1 MTESAVAEAKAL
13 VRAEVRA
20 ARSARETS
28 AEESTRLSEQLGQYC
43 LDNKVAVAA
52 AYLPLPGE
60 PNISEFLD
68 WAKGN
73 AIRLLMPVVTGQSL
87 RWVEFDS
94 ETRVGE
100 LGFAEATGKPADLSA
115 AEVIFLPGLSV
126 DLAGNRLGQ
135 GKGFYDRCLQ
145 QLSSSKKR
153 AKLVAV
159 VFDEEVKL
167 SLPTEAH
174 DEKVDAAVTASK
186 FVWFRR

>member
-1 MTESAVAEAKAL
+1 MTESSVAEAKAL

-43 LDNKVAVAA
+43 LDHKVTVAA

-60 PNISEFLD
+60 PNISEFLY

-100 LGFAEATGKPADLSA
+100 LGFAEASGKPAAEKLEEAGKASGRGVRRRSHIESA
-115 AEVIFLPGLSV
+115 
-126 DLAGNRLGQ
+126 NRG
-135 GKGFYDRCLQ
+135 
-145 QLSSSKKR
+145 
-153 AKLVAV
+153 
-159 VFDEEVKL
+159 
-167 SLPTEAH
+167 T
-174 DEKVDAAVTASK
+174 
-186 FVWFRR
+186 RRES

>member
-1 MTESAVAEAKAL
+1 MTESAVAEAKSL

-60 PNISEFLD
+60 PNISEFLV
-68 WAKGN
+68 WAKAN
-73 AIRLLMPVVTGQSL
+73 AIKLLMPVVTGQNL

-100 LGFAEATGKPADLSA
+100 LGFAEASGKPADLSSA
-115 AEVIFLPGLSV
+115 NVIFLPGLSV

-135 GKGFYDRCLQ
+135 GKGYYDRSLQ
-145 QLSSSKKR
+145 QLSGSKR
-153 AKLVAV
+153 QAKLVAV
-159 VFDEEVKL
+159 VFDEEIKL

>member
-1 MTESAVAEAKAL
+1 MTESAVAEAKAS

-43 LDNKVAVAA
+43 LDNKVSVAA

-60 PNISEFLD
+60 PDISEFLD
-68 WAKGN
+68 WAKAN
-73 AIRLLMPVVTGQSL
+73 AIKLLMPVVTGQNL

-100 LGFAEATGKPADLSA
+100 LGFAEASGKSADLSSTD
-115 AEVIFLPGLSV
+115 VIFLPGLSV

-135 GKGFYDRCLQ
+135 GKGYYDRSLQ
-145 QLSSSKKR
+145 QLSGSKKR

-159 VFDEEVKL
+159 VFDEEIKL

>member
-1 MTESAVAEAKAL
+1 MTESAVAEAKAS

-28 AEESTRLSEQLGQYC
+28 PEESTRLSEQLGQYC
-43 LDNKVAVAA
+43 LDNKVSVAA
-52 AYLPLPGE
+52 AYLPLPSE
-60 PNISEFLD
+60 PDISEFLD
-68 WAKGN
+68 WAKAN
-73 AIRLLMPVVTGQSL
+73 AIKLLMPVVTGQNL

-100 LGFAEATGKPADLSA
+100 LGFAEASGKSADLSSA
-115 AEVIFLPGLSV
+115 NVIFLPGLSV

-135 GKGFYDRCLQ
+135 GKGYYDRSLQ
-145 QLSSSKKR
+145 QLSGSKKR

-159 VFDEEVKL
+159 VFDEEIKL
-167 SLPTEAH
+167 SLPSEAH

>member
-68 WAKGN
+68 WANGN

-87 RWVEFDS
+87 RWVEP
-94 ETRVGE
+94 
-100 LGFAEATGKPADLSA
+100 ATGLARARVSTIA
-115 AEVIFLPGLSV
+115 A
-126 DLAGNRLGQ
+126 
-135 GKGFYDRCLQ
+135 C
-145 QLSSSKKR
+145 SS
-153 AKLVAV
+153 
-159 VFDEEVKL
+159 
-167 SLPTEAH
+167 
-174 DEKVDAAVTASK
+174 
-186 FVWFRR
+186 

>member
-1 MTESAVAEAKAL
+1 MTESAVAEAKAS

-43 LDNKVAVAA
+43 LDNKVSVAA

-60 PNISEFLD
+60 PDISEFLD
-68 WAKGN
+68 WAKAN
-73 AIRLLMPVVTGQSL
+73 AIKLLMPVVTGQNL

-100 LGFAEATGKPADLSA
+100 LGFAEASGKSADLSSA
-115 AEVIFLPGLSV
+115 NVIFLPGLSV

-135 GKGFYDRCLQ
+135 AKGYYDRSLQ
-145 QLSSSKKR
+145 QLSGSKQR

-159 VFDEEVKL
+159 VFDEEIKL

>member
-1 MTESAVAEAKAL
+1 MTESAVAEAKAS

-28 AEESTRLSEQLGQYC
+28 PEESTRLSEQLGQYC
-43 LDNKVAVAA
+43 LDNKVSVAA

-60 PNISEFLD
+60 PNISEFLG
-68 WAKGN
+68 WAKAN
-73 AIRLLMPVVTGQSL
+73 AIKLLMPVVTGQNL

-100 LGFAEATGKPADLSA
+100 LGFAEASGKSADLSSA
-115 AEVIFLPGLSV
+115 DVIFLPGLSV

-135 GKGFYDRCLQ
+135 GKGFYDRSLR
-145 QLSSSKKR
+145 LLGGSKRR

-159 VFDEEVKL
+159 VFDEEIKL